1 MVSDVRLIFVLNPR
15 KTSRIF
21 YAVLVLMAAYA
32 KVKEGVRISY
42 TAQLLGYGVMVST
55 VDSKSICSGS
65 NPDTPTM
72 TFKYNGKIISTP
84 NLEKKLKR
92 MKISIDDIEIIDDI
106 PKKKEEFGIE
116 DYMLDKE
123 QVTIKCKL
131 DTIQR
136 VCYVPKGIRPPIKE
150 FLNKHNLYSEEQL
163 NNMYYDE

>member
-1 MVSDVRLIFVLNPR
+1 
-15 KTSRIF
+15 
-21 YAVLVLMAAYA
+21 MAAYA

-106 PKKKEEFGIE
+106 PKKKEEESGIE
-116 DYMLDKE
+116 DYMLNKE
-123 QVTIKCKL
+123 QVIVRSTKDEIR
-131 DTIQR
+131 R
-136 VCYVPKGIRPPIKE
+136 VCYIQKGTRPSFKKLFEKVMWNPQTKTGIREMTEDYIKT
-150 FLNKHNLYSEEQL
+150 
-163 NNMYYDE
+163 MYYEN